1 MSFIYV
7 FFLIVDFIQKKSTH
21 KGNLGCSYPFVS
33 ILIPCHNEQKVL
45 YKHVSKIIECNN
57 YSNYE
62 IIIIDDGS
70 SDNTRQVISELII
83 EFSNIRA
90 CLIETNC
97 GKAHA
102 LIQGALMS
110 NADYLLCIDADAT
123 LNEDTVRQLVSPMLN
138 NSQLGA
144 VTGHPFVKNRSSFL
158 GKIQTVE
165 FLTLINMT
173 KRVQNYLGAIF
184 SISGVCALFRKE
196 ALIDVGWWDQEC
208 STEDVSITWKLQRR
222 GWSVEFIPS
231 AFCWMQVPSTIK
243 ELLKQRIRWAQGG
256 TEVLI
261 KNSLVF
267 FAKGNFRLKLLGAEQ
282 LLSAFWAIGWFVSS
296 PIFISKLVLTKEIP
310 FYFYS
315 SNFLFLITSIFLVG
329 IAILLTFRI
338 EYNILGVSLFFVW
351 YIVCLWLIN
360 TIALLIGIPL
370 GIKKIFE
377 GGQAT
382 WKSPARD

>member
-1 MSFIYV
+1 
-7 FFLIVDFIQKKSTH
+7 
-21 KGNLGCSYPFVS
+21 
-33 ILIPCHNEQKVL
+33 
-45 YKHVSKIIECNN
+45 
-57 YSNYE
+57 
-62 IIIIDDGS
+62 
-70 SDNTRQVISELII
+70 
-83 EFSNIRA
+83 
-90 CLIETNC
+90 
-97 GKAHA
+97 
-102 LIQGALMS
+102 MS

-370 GIKKIFE
+370 GIKRFLR
-377 GGQAT
+377 GQAT